1 MNKINSLSTEIKSL
15 ENLIKN
21 GKQLMLDFP
30 DDKILAFSVLQY
42 EPRLKA
48 LRQEL
53 RQLKKDELLLEAA

>member
-1 MNKINSLSTEIKSL
+1 MNKINSLSTEIKNL

-21 GKQLMLDFP
+21 GKRLMLDFP

-42 EPRLKA
+42 EPRLKT